1 MEYEHLSAQVP
12 GPGQYYP
19 RKHYPHVKMRGVKES
34 NFKYPYFHKGPGKP
48 KPKPKKKVLPKD

>member
-34 NFKYPYFHKGPGKP
+34 NFKYPYYLTGNGKN
-48 KPKPKKKVLPKD
+48 KVEAKKKVLPKD